1 MTTIALTLSKGYNC
15 TDNMHGRDSTDT
27 FNGYN
32 CTYTLHGRDST
43 DTFNGYDCT
52 YTLHRKYCSET
63 LKFYINMRMWNE
75 HFVKIFSNMANMNV
89 MNVAD
94 CYVANALATTY
105 NFSVTFRDIG
115 EVFNVE
121 LKSNIANIDVLKFK
135 IEYMYAYKYGK
146 SIKIRKKNLL
156 RFLHRSSQ

>member
-1 MTTIALTLSKGYNC
+1 
-15 TDNMHGRDSTDT
+15 
-27 FNGYN
+27 
-32 CTYTLHGRDST
+32 
-43 DTFNGYDCT
+43 
-52 YTLHRKYCSET
+52 
-63 LKFYINMRMWNE
+63 MWNE

-105 NFSVTFRDIG
+105 DFSVTFRDIG

-146 SIKIRKKNLL
+146 SIKIREKNYYGSYIDLASDSVGYDDATKKYHWKELESNNGVQFMFSTIKGDQTQDCLYATL
-156 RFLHRSSQ
+156 KK